1 MTNERVLQG
10 AKVFLRVCLSAAFL
24 SAIADRFGLYG
35 PHGAAGVS
43 WGDWADFLQ
52 FVAYLNWFVPK
63 ALIPTLGVVETIIEF
78 ALAVALLTGFYLR
91 IIAWASAALL
101 MSFALTM
108 AIALGI
114 KAPLGYGV
122 FTAVSGALLLG
133 AVANP
138 GLAQRSEANLA
149 PNQVA
154 DINKIRPTL

>member
-1 MTNERVLQG
+1 MIREIDFRRNNFVVSADYKTLPDNQPPQIIKQGHGRV
-10 AKVFLRVCLSAAFL
+10 
-24 SAIADRFGLYG
+24 
-35 PHGAAGVS
+35 
-43 WGDWADFLQ
+43 
-52 FVAYLNWFVPK
+52 
-63 ALIPTLGVVETIIEF
+63 ALILIPGVYSGNDPFGAFIARNESKYK
-78 ALAVALLTGFYLR
+78 FYVVTPPGLNGTPARPLLR